1 MPALLNPRHE
11 AFAQFVV
18 NGLDKRVAYRR
29 AATKNGRGGPGKPE
43 NDRIHAAELMR
54 MKGVKERI
62 QELQEVNARKAQMS
76 RDEAL
81 AFLADAVR
89 TSAGAV
95 DPDSWVVQSVKR
107 SEDGTV
113 VEIKLPD
120 KTQCISQM
128 ARMCGWN
135 AAEKVEFGISDKVRS
150 YLEDIRSKPM
160 VTLSA
165 GDPAALK
172 LVAPP
177 VIEAE
182 LSPATPEPSAE
193 PAAMRAG
200 PPSESQQGQLFSE
213 QQ

>member
-135 AAEKVEFGISDKVRS
+135 AAEKVEIGISDKVRA
-150 YLEDIRSKPM
+150 YLEEIRSKPM
-160 VTLSA
+160 ATLSEYNMKQLP
-165 GDPAALK
+165 PASDFAVSK
-172 LVAPP
+172 PAPP
-177 VIEAE
+177 VIVEAE
-182 LSPATPEPSAE
+182 VLPPEPKPVTQE
-193 PAAMRAG
+193 TPFAG
-200 PPSESQQGQLFSE
+200 
-213 QQ
+213 

>member
-29 AATKNGRGGPGKPE
+29 ASKNGRGGPGKPE
-43 NDRIHAAELMR
+43 NDRVHAAEFMKR
-54 MKGVKERI
+54 KGVKERI
-62 QELQEVNARKAQMS
+62 QELQEANARKAQMS

-95 DPDSWVVQSVKR
+95 DSDSWIVQSVKR

-120 KTQCISQM
+120 KVQCVAQM

-135 AAEKVEFGISDKVRS
+135 SAEKIELGISDKVRA

-160 VTLSA
+160 ATLSEYNMKRLSPA

-172 LVAPP
+172 PVAP

-182 LSPATPEPSAE
+182 VSSAIPEPSAE
-193 PAAMRAG
+193 PAA
-200 PPSESQQGQLFSE
+200 E
-213 QQ
+213 